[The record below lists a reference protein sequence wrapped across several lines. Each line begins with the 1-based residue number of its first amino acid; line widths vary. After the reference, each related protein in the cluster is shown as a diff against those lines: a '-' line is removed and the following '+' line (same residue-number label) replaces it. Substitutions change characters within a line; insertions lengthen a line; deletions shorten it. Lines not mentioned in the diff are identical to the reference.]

1 MDTTTFPAAYDRYW
15 VLEQIGGDEG
25 LLREIAAVF
34 IADSSALR
42 QRLLQELAQGTP
54 DSLHAVAHC
63 AKSAVSNFGVRP
75 AIEAALA
82 LEAAAKAGES
92 PARLDALTA
101 ALCAQLQQV
110 EGSLQAEL
118 R

>member
-1 MDTTTFPAAYDRYW
+1 MDTTAFPAGYDRQW

-42 QRLLQELAQGTP
+42 QRLQHELQQGSH
-54 DSLHAVAHC
+54 DSLHAAAHC

-75 AIEAALA
+75 AIEAALT
-82 LEAAAKAGES
+82 LEAAAKKGE
-92 PARLDALTA
+92 PHARLNELTA
-101 ALCAQLQQV
+101 ALCTQLQQV
-110 EGSLQAEL
+110 EGSLQNEL

>member
-1 MDTTTFPAAYDRYW
+1 MDTTAFPAGYNRQW

-42 QRLLQELAQGTP
+42 QRLQHELAQGTP

-82 LEAAAKAGES
+82 LEAAAKAGEP
-92 PARLDALTA
+92 PALLGELTA
-101 ALCAQLQQV
+101 ALCTQLQQV
-110 EGSLQAEL
+110 EGSLQNEL